1 MVKFADNTIHNIG
14 NRKKNKIVLTN
25 ALIYANGPA
34 HIGHMLEYVQADII
48 SRALKLLGHEVIFCG
63 AEDTHGAP
71 IEIKATQLGIKPEE
85 LIKSMEELHQKDF
98 KDFHISYDSY
108 YNTNSAENQK
118 LAELIFN
125 RLKAKGLIYKKT
137 IELTYCEHDKRFLP
151 DRYVKGKCPKCGAEE
166 QYGDQCE
173 KCGAAY
179 TPVELIAPYCTI
191 CKNTPV
197 RKDSEHYF
205 FKLGEFSEKLRE
217 WLNNNRE
224 LQPEIRNQVLSWVD
238 KGLDDWCVSRDGPY
252 FGFKIPG
259 EEDKYFYVWLD
270 APIGYISSLSHARGS
285 TDAGLE
291 YWNDARIIHIIGKD
305 IVYFHLLFWPAVL
318 MGADIK
324 LPENIL
330 VHGFLNVNNE
340 KMSKSRGTFL
350 NAVEL
355 SALVKPEYF
364 RYYIASNLS
373 RAMSDINLDLED
385 FKERINNE
393 LVANIA
399 NFVYRVLSFTNKNFD
414 SRITSGTD
422 EHILT
427 EAKAIAFETLGLYER
442 YELRQASQS
451 LSRLSALGN
460 KYFQENEP
468 WKLIKTD
475 KDKAQLVINTAVNI
489 LKDLVIVLKP
499 LLPEYSRNIES
510 QLGLKDLSLKDIEIR
525 LREHSI
531 GEGKIIFEK
540 IEKIELRRKE
550 ELDEKNG
557 LGENKQGTMAPFDKL
572 QLRVAKI
579 TNVERHPKAEKL
591 YIEHIDLGD
600 EQRTIVSGLVPY
612 YSADELEGK
621 KILVVTNLESANLRG
636 VESKGMLLACE
647 EKGIIGLV
655 IPDAELGT
663 YAYNGEID
671 DSRIEKIKN
680 LPKINIKEFA
690 EVSLTAKDGVIY
702 ADGKELKLHKGIISI
717 DKVRNGKVR

>member
-1 MVKFADNTIHNIG
+1 MVKFNETTTNSTNII
-14 NRKKNKIVLTN
+14 NRKKEKIVLTN

-48 SRALKLLGHEVIFCG
+48 SRTLKLLGHEVIFCG

-71 IEIKATQLGIKPEE
+71 IEIKASQLGIKPEE
-85 LIKSMEELHQKDF
+85 LIKNMEELHHKDF
-98 KDFHISYDSY
+98 KDFHIDYDSY
-108 YNTNSAENQK
+108 YNTNSSENQH

-125 RLKAKGLIYKKT
+125 RLKAKNLIYKKT
-137 IELTYCEHDKRFLP
+137 MELTYCEHDKRFLP
-151 DRYVKGKCPKCGAEE
+151 DRYVKGKCPKCGAED

-173 KCGAAY
+173 KCGTAY
-179 TPVELIAPYCTI
+179 SPVELIAPYCTI

-217 WLNNNRE
+217 WLNNNKE
-224 LQPEIRNQVLSWVD
+224 LQPEIRNQVLTWID

-259 EEDKYFYVWLD
+259 EENKYFYVWLD
-270 APIGYISSLSHARGS
+270 APIGYISSLSHNRGS
-285 TDAGLE
+285 TDAGLD
-291 YWNDARIIHIIGKD
+291 YWNNARVIHIIGKD

-350 NAVEL
+350 NAAEL

-373 RAMSDINLDLED
+373 RTMSDINLELED

-393 LVANIA
+393 LVGNIA
-399 NFVYRVLSFTNKNFD
+399 NFVYRVLSFINKNFD
-414 SRITSGTD
+414 SKITSGTD
-422 EHILT
+422 EQILN
-427 EAKAIAFETLGLYER
+427 EAKAIARETIEYYGK
-442 YELRQASQS
+442 YELRQALQS
-451 LSRLSALGN
+451 VSRLSALGN

-475 KDKAQLVINTAVNI
+475 KEKAQHVINTAVNI

-499 LLPEYSRNIES
+499 ALPDYSSKIES
-510 QLGLKDLSLKDIEIR
+510 QLNFNGLSLKDIDTKVHD
-525 LREHSI
+525 HSI
-531 GEGKIIFEK
+531 NEAKIIFEK
-540 IEKIELRRKE
+540 IDKIELGEKKIKT
-550 ELDEKNG
+550 EKNSG
-557 LGENKQGTMAPFDKL
+557 FDKL

-579 TNVERHPKAEKL
+579 TKVERHPKAEKL
-591 YIEHIDLGD
+591 YIEHIDFGD
-600 EQRTIVSGLVPY
+600 EQRVIVSGLVPHY
-612 YSADELEGK
+612 KEEELVGK
-621 KILVVTNLESANLRG
+621 KILVVTNLEPANLRG
-636 VESKGMLLACE
+636 VESKGMLLAAE
-647 EKGIIGLV
+647 ENGVVGLV
-655 IPDAELGT
+655 LPDAELGE

-671 DSRIEKIKN
+671 DSRIESIKN

-690 EVSLTAKDGVIY
+690 EVSLIAKDGKIY
-702 ADGKELKLHKGIISI
+702 GDGKELKLKKGTISI
-717 DKVRNGKVR
+717 DKVKNGKVR